1 MKISSAV
8 VVVPL
13 AIVICST
20 HAAFIPSSINAIQT
34 TTIKSSSLYMEKLD
48 SVKDTLANLS
58 KQTKPAPLTPSP
70 PPPFD
75 PTNPEALIS
84 ITKSFIATDF
94 GIQSSQLPD
103 YSTAQKKTTPT
114 TESFSTAL
122 PYFSSSLLSSSSF
135 IWVSGNNIRD
145 GRTGLLTKDE
155 YLAAGRYFNLR
166 NSFPDLGKILLKPEV
181 YLFNQPPKSYAIISG
196 TITMRTIDFSQ
207 FH

>member
-114 TESFSTAL
+114 TESFSPAL
-122 PYFSSSLLSSSSF
+122 PYFSSSLLSSSF

-166 NSFPDLGKILLKPEV
+166 NSFPDLGKILLKPESTCLTNHPSHMLSLV
-181 YLFNQPPKSYAIISG
+181 VLLLCV
-196 TITMRTIDFSQ
+196 R
-207 FH
+207 